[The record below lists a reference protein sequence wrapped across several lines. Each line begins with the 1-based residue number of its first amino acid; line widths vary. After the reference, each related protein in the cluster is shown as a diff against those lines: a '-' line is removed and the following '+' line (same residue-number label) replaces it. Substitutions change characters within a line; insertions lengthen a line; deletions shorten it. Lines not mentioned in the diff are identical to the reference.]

1 MDLRYSARH
10 RALQEEAR
18 GFVKKYGHL
27 SPKTG
32 GGRKRPDARALDWQK
47 LLLERGYFAR
57 NIPREY
63 GGFGLPVDILEL
75 AIIAEEFSN
84 AGVSPGIMNQGI
96 SMLVPTLLEVGT
108 KEQCIQWI
116 GPTIR
121 GDIIWCQGYSEP
133 GSGSDLA
140 AAKTS
145 ARVED
150 SQFIVNGQKIWTS
163 SAHYAD
169 MMFLLCRT
177 ECGFRRSRP
186 GVPI

>member
-116 GPTIR
+116 VPTIR
-121 GDIIWCQGYSEP
+121 GDIIWCPVRAPTLPPPKPAPVSRIANSSSMARK
-133 GSGSDLA
+133 SG
-140 AAKTS
+140 
-145 ARVED
+145 RVLP
-150 SQFIVNGQKIWTS
+150 T
-163 SAHYAD
+163 
-169 MMFLLCRT
+169 T
-177 ECGFRRSRP
+177 P
-186 GVPI
+186 T